1 MQILKRAK
9 NSELEI
15 VSASESEVNVREEV
29 NRRTCKAGYTDRDGQ
44 PKVSRN
50 NSAGKGD
57 VCRPMNKKL
66 YDQNYER
73 AFGHN

>member
-44 PKVSRN
+44 MKDLPKTMCRGFGESKLNIWPRDE
-50 NSAGKGD
+50 AGNLID
-57 VCRPMNKKL
+57 
-66 YDQNYER
+66 
-73 AFGHN
+73 